1 MTLALLACLAVGAVA
16 GLLAGLLGVGGGLV
30 IVPALVWLLP
40 PLGLDREWVMHVA
53 LATALASILFTS
65 VSSTLAHWRRAA
77 VGWREVGW
85 LGPGLLVGAWAGA
98 LFAASL
104 SGTTLRVVVAAF
116 CMFAAWQL
124 GFGRTRALQGEH
136 AQPHGPGLSASGLGI
151 GALSA
156 VVGIGGGSL
165 TVPLLVWHGVPPVR
179 AVATSA
185 ACGFIIAVAGAAG
198 WVFAGRAAPPDVD
211 GMLGF
216 VWWPGALALAASSVL
231 LAPLG
236 ARLAHALP
244 AMTLRRVFAGFL
256 LAVAM
261 LLAWPVV
268 TEGLGPGA

>member
-1 MTLALLACLAVGAVA
+1 MSVALLVCLAVGAVA

-40 PLGLDREWVMHVA
+40 PLGLDPDFAMHVA

-65 VSSTLAHWRRAA
+65 TASTRAHGKRGA

-85 LGPGLLVGAWAGA
+85 LSPGLVLGAWLGA
-98 LFAASL
+98 LFAAGLSSASL
-104 SGTTLRVVVAAF
+104 RLIVAGF
-116 CMFAAWQL
+116 CLFAAWQL
-124 GFGRTRALQGEH
+124 AFGGVRALKGGE
-136 AQPHGPGLSASGLGI
+136 ARPHGPGLAASGLGI

-165 TVPLLVWHGVPPVR
+165 TVPLLIWHGVVPVR

-185 ACGFIIAVAGAAG
+185 ACGFVIAAAGAGG
-198 WVFAGRAAPPDVD
+198 WIFAGRSEPPAFD

-216 VWWPGALALAASSVL
+216 VWWPGALALGATSVL
-231 LAPLG
+231 AAPLG

-244 AMTLRRVFAGFL
+244 AHALRRVFAGFL
-256 LAVAM
+256 LLVA
-261 LLAWPVV
+261 LALAWPAV
-268 TEGLGPGA
+268 LG

>member
-1 MTLALLACLAVGAVA
+1 MTLALLLCLLVGAMA

-40 PLGLDREWVMHVA
+40 PLGLDPAFAMHVA

-65 VSSTLAHWRRAA
+65 ISSTRAHWKRQA

-85 LGPGLLVGAWAGA
+85 LTPGLLLGAWTGA
-98 LFAASL
+98 LFAAGL
-104 SGTTLRVVVAAF
+104 SGTSLRLIVAGF
-116 CMFAAWQL
+116 CLFAAWQL
-124 GFGRTRALQGEH
+124 AFGSVRAVQGGP
-136 AQPHGPGLSASGLGI
+136 ARPHGPALSASGLGI

-165 TVPLLVWHGVPPVR
+165 TVPLLVWHGVVPVR

-185 ACGFIIAVAGAAG
+185 ACGFVIAMAGAAG
-198 WVFAGRAAPPDVD
+198 WVFAGRAEAPQFE

-216 VWWPGALALAASSVL
+216 VWWPGALALGASSVL
-231 LAPLG
+231 IAPLG

-244 AMTLRRVFAGFL
+244 AATLKRVFAGFL
-256 LAVAM
+256 LGVAL

-268 TEGLGPGA
+268 V